1 MSSFKVPLTK
11 VLEVKPHPNADR
23 LDIIKIYDWQVVTG
37 KGNFSVGD
45 NVIYVPVESILPQ
58 DLEERIFKDSKI
70 KLNKHR
76 VRSIKLR
83 GQISQGL
90 AVHTKD
96 VFFNFN
102 SMDDYMGFTDEC
114 DLAVLLGITKYTPP
128 VVEMPKHMQVKKK
141 KKGNPNFKKYHD
153 IENFKYYDRSLQP
166 DMDVYISE
174 KLHGTS
180 FRCGWFKTEANTWY
194 KKLKKLLGLLPAW
207 EFCYGSRMVEISS
220 KLYYSGYY
228 GEDIY
233 GKIAHKYNLR
243 QVIPEGFAIYG
254 EIVGPSIQKGYTYGL
269 KEHKLFVYDIMD
281 TNENRYLDY
290 PQFKRSVS
298 NLGLNRVPEL
308 YVGPWNKEKA
318 DELRKGLSTLTD
330 EHIREGIVIRT
341 LLEQKTGSLS
351 RLILKYI
358 NDDYYVKQTEI
369 EGTEYQ

>member
-1 MSSFKVPLTK
+1 MSTFTVPLTK
-11 VLEVKPHPNADR
+11 VLEVKPCPNSDR

-37 KGNFSVGD
+37 RGNFSVGD
-45 NVIYVPVESILPQ
+45 SVIYVPVESILPQ
-58 DLEERIFKDSKI
+58 DLENRIFKDSKI

-90 AVHTKD
+90 AVNIPD
-96 VFFNFN
+96 AFNN
-102 SMDDYMGFTDEC
+102 CDEIYNLKYEDDYSKR
-114 DLAVLLGITKYTPP
+114 LGITKYNPP
-128 VVEMPKHMQVKKK
+128 VIEMPKHMMVKKK

-180 FRCGWFKTEANTWY
+180 FRAGWFKTEANTWF
-194 KKLKKLLGLLPAW
+194 KKFKRLFGMLPEW

-220 KLYYSGYY
+220 KLYYIGYY
-228 GEDIY
+228 GDDIY
-233 GKIAHKYNLR
+233 GKIVNKYNLR
-243 QVIPEGFAIYG
+243 QVIPECFAVYG

-281 TNENRYLDY
+281 TRENKYLDY

-298 NLGLNRVPEL
+298 NMDLIRVPEL
-308 YVGPWNKEKA
+308 YIGPWNKEKA
-318 DELRKGLSTLTD
+318 DELRKGLSTLTE
-330 EHIREGIVIRT
+330 EHIREGVVIRT
-341 LLEQKTGSLS
+341 LLEQKTGNLS

-369 EGTEYQ
+369 DGTEFQ